1 MEVTNAG
8 HAAALWV
15 GLHLLLL
22 LVLSALV
29 VRQRQKHKILL
40 GDEGIPDLAQA
51 VRAFGN
57 ASEYIPAGL
66 AGLIVLD
73 LAGASPLLVHIAGAL
88 LFVGRVTHAVGLS
101 SSGGASVARS
111 IGMTLTWLAYVF
123 LIASTLFSAVL

>member
-1 MEVTNAG
+1 MDVTNGG

-40 GDEGIPDLAQA
+40 GDEGIPQVAQA

-57 ASEYIPAGL
+57 ATEYIPAGL

-73 LAGASPLLVHIAGAL
+73 LAGASPLLVHIAGAML
-88 LFVGRVTHAVGLS
+88 LIGRVTHAVGVS
-101 SSGGASVARS
+101 TSAGASVARS
-111 IGMTLTWLAYVF
+111 AGMTLTWLAYVF
-123 LIASTLFSAVL
+123 LIAATLFSAVL

>member
-1 MEVTNAG
+1 MDVTNGG

-40 GDEGIPDLAQA
+40 GDEGIPQVAQA

-57 ASEYIPAGL
+57 ATEYIPAGL

-73 LAGASPLLVHIAGAL
+73 LAGAAPLLVHIAGAL
-88 LFVGRVTHAVGLS
+88 LLVGRVTHAVGLS
-101 SSGGASVARS
+101 TSAGSSVARS

-123 LIASTLFSAVL
+123 LIAATLFSAVV